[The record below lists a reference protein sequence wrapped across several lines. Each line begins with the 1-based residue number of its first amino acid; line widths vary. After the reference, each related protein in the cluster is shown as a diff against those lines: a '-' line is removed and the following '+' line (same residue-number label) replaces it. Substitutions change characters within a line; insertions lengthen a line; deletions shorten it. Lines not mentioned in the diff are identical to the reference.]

1 MNNKATAINGE
12 NYIVSWSGGKD
23 SCMALYEGLRRG
35 YKVTHLVNF
44 ISNNDRRVRF
54 HGTNA
59 DLIRQQGA
67 AMGIK
72 VAQYETDWDGY
83 ERDFKAGVRA
93 LLPTGVKGM
102 IFGDIYLDVHREW
115 VERVCGEIG
124 IEAVEPLWGQPTG
137 ELLDQFIEL
146 GFEAVIVGVNSKQ
159 MDEKW
164 VGKKVDASFRDYLKK
179 NNIDPCGENGE
190 YHTVVINGPIFTQR
204 LSLSIGSVISKNEYR
219 LLDIR
224 DVTLKDA
231 ASKPV

>member
-1 MNNKATAINGE
+1 MDEKVNGN

-23 SCMALYEGLRRG
+23 SCMALYEALRLG

-44 ISNNDRRVRF
+44 ISNDEKRVRF

-83 ERDFKAGVRA
+83 EHDFKAGVGG

-102 IFGDIYLDVHREW
+102 IFGDIYLDVHKEW

-124 IEAVEPLWGQPTG
+124 IEAVEPLWGRPTG
-137 ELLDQFIEL
+137 ELLDQFINL
-146 GFEAVIVGVNSKQ
+146 GFEAVIVGVNSRH

-164 VGKKVDASFRDYLKK
+164 VGRPLDSAFRDYLKA
-179 NNIDPCGENGE
+179 NDIDPCGENGE
-190 YHTVVINGPIFTQR
+190 YHTVVINGPLFSRR
-204 LSLSIGSVISKNEYR
+204 LSLVTGNVISKNEYR
-219 LLDIR
+219 LLDIK
-224 DVTLKDA
+224 DVRLE
-231 ASKPV
+231 

>member
-1 MNNKATAINGE
+1 MDAKANGIKGH

-23 SCMALYEGLRRG
+23 SCMALYEALRLG

-44 ISNNDRRVRF
+44 ISNDDKRVRF
-54 HGTNA
+54 HGTNSS
-59 DLIRQQGA
+59 LIRQQGA
-67 AMGIK
+67 ALGIK

-83 ERDFKAGVRA
+83 ERDFKAGVRG
-93 LLPTGVKGM
+93 LLPTGVRGM

-115 VERVCGEIG
+115 VERVCGELD
-124 IEAVEPLWGQPTG
+124 IEALEPLWGRPTG

-146 GFEAVIVGVNSKQ
+146 GFEAVVVGVNSRH

-164 VGKKVDASFRDYLKK
+164 VGRMVDTSFRDYLKQ

-204 LSLSIGSVISKNEYR
+204 LSLSTGRVISKNEYR

-224 DVTLKDA
+224 DVRQEA
-231 ASKPV
+231 AIP

>member
-1 MNNKATAINGE
+1 MNDKTNDIKDR

-23 SCMALYEGLRRG
+23 SCMALYEAMRQGR
-35 YKVTHLVNF
+35 KVTHLVNF
-44 ISNNDRRVRF
+44 ISNDEKRVRF

-83 ERDFKAGVRA
+83 ERDFKAAVRS

-102 IFGDIYLDVHREW
+102 IFGDIYLDVHKEW

-124 IEAVEPLWGQPTG
+124 IEALEPLWGQPTD
-137 ELLDQFIEL
+137 ELLDQFIQL
-146 GFEAVIVGVNSKQ
+146 GFEAVVVGVNSRH

-164 VGKKVDASFRDYLKK
+164 VGRMVDSTFRDYLKQ

-190 YHTVVINGPIFTQR
+190 YHTVVINGPIFSRR
-204 LSLSIGSVISKNEYR
+204 LSLITGGVISKNEYR

-224 DVTLKDA
+224 DVRLEYAT
-231 ASKPV
+231 SKPV

>member
-1 MNNKATAINGE
+1 MNDKTNDIKDR

-23 SCMALYEGLRRG
+23 SCMALYEAMRQGR
-35 YKVTHLVNF
+35 KVTHLVNF
-44 ISNNDRRVRF
+44 ISNDEKRVRF

-83 ERDFKAGVRA
+83 ERDFKAAVRS

-102 IFGDIYLDVHREW
+102 IFGDIYLDVHKEW

-124 IEAVEPLWGQPTG
+124 IEALEPLWGQPTD
-137 ELLDQFIEL
+137 ELLDQFIQL
-146 GFEAVIVGVNSKQ
+146 GFEAVVVGVNSRH

-164 VGKKVDASFRDYLKK
+164 VGRMVDNTFRDYLKQ

-190 YHTVVINGPIFTQR
+190 YHTVVINGPIFSRR
-204 LSLSIGSVISKNEYR
+204 LSLITGGVISKNEYR

-224 DVTLKDA
+224 DVRLEYAT
-231 ASKPV
+231 SKPV